1 METSLFLDKPLE
13 FSGKT
18 KVAGMLTKLSD
29 NTDLWQQEISQEA
42 YKRLPYLSNYEVNV
56 ILDRL
61 DEERGFA
68 FGSIEVRPKSDLS
81 SAERKVRPLSKA
93 SIPIVVK
100 DLMLYPFDIFVA
112 GREYRHLTEAK
123 LNEALFR
130 PDVFDAVRKRPP
142 EQSMATDLSPPA
154 MSGRYGALG
163 SVKFAMPL
171 LPLLDGQVL
180 QSHKDRFLSEINEPS
195 VKVAYANAHDGIKAA
210 ALSAARLFTTDVKKT
225 ASAAWSHV
233 HPNVV
238 QIKPLVD
245 GNYLVK
251 WANAEM
257 FSPEEEVV
265 GPEVAEALVDGTG
278 AAQDLANG
286 DTVTA
291 SPEATSGQALMA
303 EGIKPVDVFGL
314 WTVQDKNGTSLTG
327 WAFPNVVSF
336 DLQPVGMTLFT
347 NGSVYSL
354 QDGVVGKMVGKSTDM
369 PKGEPE
375 GYGFLYC
382 AQGGKA
388 HAILPVTV
396 NNKFTGPDGRVKHVG
411 SKDSGEPVTFS
422 FSDDVKAPAKVGENE
437 YLIPSTYS
445 WMPLTDRVEL
455 INDPSMFVKT
465 AHKNWAGLVE
475 IRGDRDE
482 FSISGA
488 PLAKVARA
496 HKDFVDRDQAAFMC
510 VALGMRPDMVKSA
523 LDRAALHKVVSFEA
537 VRSLG
542 DPREKLAAAREKIKH
557 AFANLDHPIRNYCLV
572 KEASVLDD
580 AMTAD
585 KILGLGFLNA
595 ENISTFVDMLPG
607 LEQASSN
614 VAEMLLAS
622 RLGMSD
628 VPEAALERMLV
639 SLEDVIL
646 GLKTLQQKEMMV

>member
-1 METSLFLDKPLE
+1 M
-13 FSGKT
+13 SG
-18 KVAGMLTKLSD
+18 V
-29 NTDLWQQEISQEA
+29 
-42 YKRLPYLSNYEVNV
+42 
-56 ILDRL
+56 
-61 DEERGFA
+61 
-68 FGSIEVRPKSDLS
+68 
-81 SAERKVRPLSKA
+81 ERKSSPLAKV

-112 GREYRHLTEAK
+112 DKEYRYLTESK

-154 MSGRYGALG
+154 MAGRYGALG

-171 LPLLDGQVL
+171 LPMLDGQVL
-180 QSHKDRFLSEINEPS
+180 QEHKDRFISEINDPS
-195 VKVAYANAHDGIKAA
+195 VKVAYSNAPEGIKAA
-210 ALSAARLFTTDVKKT
+210 ALSAARLMTSDVEKT
-225 ASAAWSHV
+225 AEAAWSHV
-233 HPNVV
+233 RPNVV
-238 QIKPLVD
+238 QIRPLRD

-251 WANAEM
+251 WANTEM
-257 FSPEEEVV
+257 FSPEEQTV
-265 GPEVAEALVDGTG
+265 GPEIAESLVNGTD

-286 DTVTA
+286 GTVTA
-291 SPEATSGQALMA
+291 SPDATSGQALMA

-314 WTVQDKNGTSLTG
+314 WTVQDKNGNSLTG
-327 WAFPNVVSF
+327 WAFPNVVTF

-347 NGSVYSL
+347 NGSVHAL

-369 PKGEPE
+369 PRSEPD

-382 AQGGKA
+382 SQGGKA
-388 HAILPVTV
+388 HAILPVSV
-396 NNKFTGPDGRVKHVG
+396 NNKFTGPDGRTKYVG
-411 SKDSGEPVTFS
+411 SKDSGEPITFS
-422 FSDDVKAPAKVGENE
+422 FSDDVKMPAKVGEAE
-437 YLIPSTYS
+437 YLVPSTYS

-465 AHKNWAGLVE
+465 AHRNWAGLVE
-475 IRGDRDE
+475 IRGDGDE
-482 FSISGA
+482 FSLSGA

-523 LDRAALHKVVSFEA
+523 LDRASQSKVVPFNA
-537 VRSLG
+537 VRSIG
-542 DPREKLAAAREKIKH
+542 DAREKLADARLKIKQ
-557 AFANLDHPIRNYCLV
+557 AFASLEHPLRNYCLV

-595 ENISTFVDMLPG
+595 ENIATFVEMLPG
-607 LEQASSN
+607 LEEASSN

-622 RLGMSD
+622 RIGMSD
-628 VPEAALERMLV
+628 VPEAALERMLA
-639 SLEDVIL
+639 SLEDVIR
-646 GLKTLQQKEMMV
+646 GLKTLQQKELMV